1 MQQVPVQLSRLGP
14 QPRTLL
20 DPVGGVVA
28 EKDTTAVR
36 VDPAALDDL
45 GFGQR
50 QPVLGAGRGVER
62 VRRRTNRGSVP
73 SRRATS
79 FTSRRRCCAPPRG
92 AAARRLAALPA
103 AGLSPGRP
111 PGRGRAAIG
120 RTAPQISQADPSCRR
135 VHAAVVRGSGI
146 VQLAGHPCPWQ
157 PWKPLHV
164 IGAAPGAAA
173 HVAGFRTPRN
183 AAEHESRL
191 VHPVVAGAI
200 CRDNDDAE
208 QYLLFWR

>member
-79 FTSRRRCCAPPRG
+79 FTSRRRCPPPGSALGGRPGAGAPPSDGQHRRSARLIRHADG
-92 AAARRLAALPA
+92 STPWSAAPVSFSSL
-103 AGLSPGRP
+103 G
-111 PGRGRAAIG
+111 I
-120 RTAPQISQADPSCRR
+120 R
-135 VHAAVVRGSGI
+135 V
-146 VQLAGHPCPWQ
+146 PWQ

-200 CRDNDDAE
+200 CRDNDGAE